1 MARPD
6 RKRTLFLVVH
16 RGEVGLEEYHATI
29 HRDGTVVCNR
39 PWDAHDQCVRNFN
52 SLSVSVV
59 FEGCFCAGLRA
70 KHGVPT
76 PEQLSEGAKL
86 FALLRKR
93 YPEAKVTGHS
103 ELGQGATYDVSKLG
117 PLLDCPGS
125 RFGLEIFKRDVEV
138 LVELRQRPV
147 VVDGQVPVVKLG

>member
-86 FALLRKR
+86 FAMLRRR
-93 YPEAKVTGHS
+93 YPEAKVCGHS
-103 ELGQGATYDVSKLG
+103 SLGPGSTYDVSKLSA
-117 PLLDCPGS
+117 PMSCPGE
-125 RFGLEIFKRDVEV
+125 RFDLDEFR
-138 LVELRQRPV
+138 RS
-147 VVDGQVPVVKLG
+147 VDALLCCGSAL